1 MVDRYILEVGVFIG
15 QPGMG
20 GGQKRVCSQGRAKGG
35 VLMDDRGRSVT
46 DDWWSRTSGGCCLG
60 SSGSWCLRARVRVLF
75 WEKKEWIPPI
85 RSDGPICKGSNEW
98 NASMIYE
105 DSLEARGK
113 NCVEK

>member
-1 MVDRYILEVGVFIG
+1 
-15 QPGMG
+15 
-20 GGQKRVCSQGRAKGG
+20 
-35 VLMDDRGRSVT
+35 
-46 DDWWSRTSGGCCLG
+46 
-60 SSGSWCLRARVRVLF
+60 LRAGVRVLF

-85 RSDGPICKGSNEW
+85 RSDGSICKGSNEW